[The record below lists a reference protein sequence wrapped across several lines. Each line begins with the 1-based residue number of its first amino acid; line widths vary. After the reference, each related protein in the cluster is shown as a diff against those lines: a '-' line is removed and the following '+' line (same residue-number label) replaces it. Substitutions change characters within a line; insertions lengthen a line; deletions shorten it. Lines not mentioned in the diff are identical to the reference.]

1 MPRSS
6 PVPGWVPDDLPA
18 APGVY
23 RFRNRA
29 GDLLYVGKSVNL
41 KRRVRSY
48 FYGGGPDNDRIA
60 EMLRFSRRVDWRRTG
75 SELEAKLVE
84 ARGILEDQPPYNRAL
99 KTSGR
104 AWYLEL
110 DQAVP
115 FPRFRVV
122 QAARRSGARYFG
134 PYRRR
139 SLPKEIARLCERIFH
154 LRSCTGRLEPD
165 RNGSACL
172 QHGVGLCTAPCIKAA
187 GLEAYRA
194 QVEDCLRTL
203 DDPGHSADVRQR
215 LVERR
220 ERAAGAWDF
229 ERAADLQRRID
240 RLDELEGHR
249 WALERP
255 ALDRSW
261 LLILP
266 HAREE
271 RRLLLPVA
279 RGRVLEGRSAPRSGK
294 GARWRAAVKDTL
306 YAVRVA
312 ELQAPATLPPRELVP
327 SLIVTRWLESGAEG
341 GVALELED
349 GGTDRV
355 VRRVERALEEGE
367 AA

>member
-1 MPRSS
+1 MAES

-23 RFRNRA
+23 RFRNRG

-41 KRRVRSY
+41 RRRVRSY
-48 FYGGGPDNDRIA
+48 FYGGGPDNDRLA
-60 EMLRFSRRVDWRRTG
+60 EMLRLSRRVDWRRTG
-75 SELEAKLVE
+75 GELEARIAE
-84 ARGILEDQPPYNRAL
+84 ARGILEHQPPYNRAL
-99 KTSGR
+99 KSSGR

-110 DQAVP
+110 DWGVP

-134 PYRRR
+134 PFRNRA
-139 SLPKEIARLCERIFH
+139 LPKRVARLAERVFR

-172 QHGVGLCTAPCIKAA
+172 QHGLGLCTAPCIKGA
-187 GLEAYRA
+187 GLEAYRS
-194 QVEDCLRTL
+194 QVEECLRAL
-203 DDPGHSADVRQR
+203 GDGGHAAAVRQR
-215 LVERR
+215 LVDRR
-220 ERAAGAWDF
+220 DRAAAEWAF

-240 RLDELEGHR
+240 WLDELESHR

-261 LLILP
+261 LLVLP
-266 HAREE
+266 DARDG
-271 RRLLLPVA
+271 RRLLLPVS
-279 RGRVLEGRSAPRSGK
+279 RGRVLEGRSAAGPGTGPR
-294 GARWRAAVKDTL
+294 RWREAVRDAL

-312 ELQAPATLPPRELVP
+312 ELRAPAALPARELVP

-341 GVALELED
+341 GVALELDE
-349 GGTDRV
+349 GEPDRV
-355 VRRVERALEEGE
+355 LRRLNRALEDQE